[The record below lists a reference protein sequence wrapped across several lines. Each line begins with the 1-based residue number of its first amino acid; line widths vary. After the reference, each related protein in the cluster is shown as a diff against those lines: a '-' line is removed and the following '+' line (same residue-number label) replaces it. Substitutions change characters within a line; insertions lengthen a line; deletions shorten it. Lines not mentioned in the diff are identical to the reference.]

1 MQEISNELLRAIA
14 MRKAIEKNIYPRWT
28 DKGIV
33 YGVQVGYMV
42 DGQYKSKCA
51 TCKTLEEA
59 REKRE
64 EFRNK
69 YQVNLKCMTYEER
82 IERKI
87 KKLQDKLNKLRE
99 QN

>member
-1 MQEISNELLRAIA
+1 MQEIDNKLLKAIA

-33 YGVQVGYMV
+33 YGVQVGYME
-42 DGQYKSKCA
+42 DGNYKSKCA
-51 TCKTLEEA
+51 TCKTLEDA

-64 EFRNK
+64 EFRK
-69 YQVNLKCMTYEER
+69 QYQVNLKHMTYEEKL
-82 IERKI
+82 ERRI